1 MIPMKIGLAGV
12 GLPFKLLQV
21 NVGTVES
28 ALGHRLPPDDAD
40 DATQIDSD
48 TKSDKLVTRGGQ
60 GRGRGGWPNL

>member
-1 MIPMKIGLAGV
+1 MIPMMIGLAGI

-21 NVGTVES
+21 VGTVES

-48 TKSDKLVTRGGQ
+48 TKSDK
-60 GRGRGGWPNL
+60 